1 MLLVRDEVAKVI
13 QGCIKLVPEW
23 TEEDIPVEMNESGV
37 RFEGSDL
44 KRVTGSFV
52 LASPCGEEVLGIGT
66 GVYLPILVD
75 RRENYI

>member
-37 RFEGSDL
+37 RFEG
-44 KRVTGSFV
+44 
-52 LASPCGEEVLGIGT
+52 IG
-66 GVYLPILVD
+66 P
-75 RRENYI
+75 